1 MKGNTAF
8 RMRILGLGSG
18 ALALLILGPFW
29 LSSYDLSLLGRFLSL
44 SLAALGLV
52 WVWGHGGVLS
62 LGQGIF
68 FGLGA
73 YALAMHLKLAALPE
87 GELPDFMVWNGLTQL
102 PWWWVPF
109 RNPYFALGMVFLL
122 PALLAL
128 VLGFL
133 LFRRRIT
140 GAYIAL
146 ITQALALTFATL
158 LISQQGLTGG
168 FNGLTNFS
176 LFLGHSVGE
185 PGFQKTL
192 YWLTLGVV
200 VLVLGLSYRL
210 KASFFGKT
218 LLAIRGG
225 ENRMRFLGYDPA
237 LFKTAAFIL
246 GAVLTGVSGAL
257 FTLHVGV
264 ISPAMVGVVPSI
276 EMVIWAAIGGRESF
290 LGAVGATVIL
300 NLIKDRVSSAF
311 PSAWSYLVGLLF
323 VLVALAPILGT
334 KARGLRLLQR
344 LEARVQEVR
353 GRG

>member
-1 MKGNTAF
+1 MRANAAF
-8 RMRILGLGSG
+8 LVRILGPG
-18 ALALLILGPFW
+18 ALALLALGPFW
-29 LSSYDLSLLGRFLSL
+29 LSSYDLSLVGRFLSL
-44 SLAALGLV
+44 SLAAIGLV
-52 WVWGHGGVLS
+52 WVWGYGGVLS

-68 FGLGA
+68 FGLGG
-73 YALAMHLKLAALPE
+73 YALAMHLKLASLPV

-102 PWWWVPF
+102 PWWWAPF
-109 RNPYFALGMVFLL
+109 RNPYFALTMVFLL

-140 GAYIAL
+140 GAYISL

-185 PGFQKTL
+185 PEFQKAL
-192 YWLTLGVV
+192 YWFTLTGVV
-200 VLVLGLSYRL
+200 LALGLSYLL
-210 KASFFGKT
+210 KASFFGRV
-218 LLAIRGG
+218 LLAIREG

-237 LFKTAAFIL
+237 LFKTAAFAL
-246 GAVLTGVSGAL
+246 GAILTGASGAL

-276 EMVIWAAIGGRESF
+276 EMVIWTALGGRESF
-290 LGAVGATVIL
+290 LGAVGGTVIL
-300 NLIKDRVSSAF
+300 NLVKDRVSSAF
-311 PSAWSYLVGLLF
+311 PSAWSYLLGLLF
-323 VLVALAPILGT
+323 VLVALAPALGER
-334 KARGLRLLQR
+334 ARGLRARQHP
-344 LEARVQEVR
+344 EARVPEVR
-353 GRG
+353 SRG